1 MNTNFLKLL
10 LADDDED
17 DCFFFKEA
25 VQGLP
30 VATMLTVVHDGEQ
43 LMELLHNKASDLP
56 DFLFLDLNMPR
67 KGGHECLME
76 IRLSPTLRR
85 LPVIILSTYINPDTE
100 EKLYKSGATH
110 CIVKP
115 PHIAQLKDVIQ
126 RELALTVEAVS
137 LPPAKD
143 ALPVEVVPTPKST

>member
-1 MNTNFLKLL
+1 MNKKSITLL

-25 VQGLP
+25 VEGLP
-30 VATMLTVVHDGEQ
+30 LTSTLTVVHDGEQ
-43 LMELLHNKASDLP
+43 LMELLHNEALNLP
-56 DFLFLDLNMPR
+56 YILFLDLNMPR

-76 IRLSPTLRR
+76 IRLSTKLRQ
-85 LPVIILSTYINPDTE
+85 LPVIILSTFISPETE

-115 PHIAQLKDVIQ
+115 TNIAQLKDVIQ
-126 RELALTVEAVS
+126 R
-137 LPPAKD
+137 
-143 ALPVEVVPTPKST
+143 